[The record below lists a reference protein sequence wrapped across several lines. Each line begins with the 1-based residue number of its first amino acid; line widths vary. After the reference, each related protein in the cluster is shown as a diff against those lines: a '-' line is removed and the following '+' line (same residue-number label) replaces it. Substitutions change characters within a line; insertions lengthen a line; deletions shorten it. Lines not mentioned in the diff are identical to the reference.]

1 MTRRPPRSTRTD
13 TLFPYTTLF
22 RAPVVH
28 GDRAAAERRRRDQLE
43 PSRAREPAL
52 VQGRAVAGDPGV
64 DEEPVLVDQVQPIQ
78 LGRKL
83 AATEEHAGRRRV
95 LELLH
100 SRAQVAGDVVAV
112 GPGEVLS
119 RRGHHVL
126 RLGVQL
132 DRPLATRRRRLPLT
146 PGGRWHGRESWRE
159 K

>member
-64 DEEPVLVDQVQPIQ
+64 YEEPVLVDQVQPIQ

-83 AATEEHAGRRRV
+83 AATEEHPGRRRV

-100 SRAQVAGDVVAV
+100 SRAQRSEEHTSELQSLMRISYAV
-112 GPGEVLS
+112 FCLKKKN
-119 RRGHHVL
+119 
-126 RLGVQL
+126 
-132 DRPLATRRRRLPLT
+132 T
-146 PGGRWHGRESWRE
+146 